1 MDFTLTPEQQLLS
14 DGLDKFLDARYDL
27 QVSRDAAK
35 VGEGWQPKIWKAFV
49 EDLGVVGACLPED
62 IGGFGGGPEELM
74 VVTEALGHALVVEP
88 FVRWTHDIDGTS
100 PTPLTNFVE
109 DRKQLNVGFPFQST
123 PDSVEVDSNVQ
134 LYRDEVDSMRNCS
147 VAAFAKPSSTQTI
160 ARV

>member
-62 IGGFGGGPEELM
+62 IGGFGGGHLGRIG
-74 VVTEALGHALVVEP
+74 VVHEVSLR
-88 FVRWTHDIDGTS
+88 VRGRWNVLCECGAGS
-100 PTPLTNFVE
+100 P
-109 DRKQLNVGFPFQST
+109 
-123 PDSVEVDSNVQ
+123 
-134 LYRDEVDSMRNCS
+134 
-147 VAAFAKPSSTQTI
+147 PSGSSWGI
-160 ARV
+160 